1 VNFLSRLRERAQAS
15 LAVRLALLMGALAS
29 AAAIFLAA
37 LSFLVSQRLIAENA
51 RIAFDFQTEVVARQI
66 ESEVRALDRML
77 KAMAANAFISNGL
90 VDSLGRDQ
98 YLIPYLRDQTV
109 PGAWDGELW
118 LVDFEGKP
126 IAANAPDLH
135 FDHQDSG
142 ALGAALAGGHAQ
154 VELAHQEQ
162 LLYVAPV
169 VFPPTGSIE
178 GAVVAVLKY
187 GSLLSDAGV
196 LMGQGGC
203 LMLRM
208 GEREIP
214 IPAGCRSGTDSPMP
228 SRRLDL
234 PESFRPLHAE
244 LQLYT
249 DSATVSVATRYLIAG
264 YLLVGGAVVLL
275 VLLVSKRVSGRIV
288 EPLASLSETA
298 DSIVSLQRLDLRA
311 PEVGADE
318 PARLAKSFNKMLD
331 SLQLAQA
338 HLIDDIARREQI
350 EEALR
355 RSNRQL
361 RMISDCNQVLIRSSD
376 ESELVNTVCRIIVEV
391 GGYDMAHVVYS
402 EGDKAR
408 TLPPV
413 VAHSSRKEGLLDEWN
428 IDSADS
434 ERAGGAHDTAI
445 RSGQP
450 CVIQDIGSDP
460 RFAPGS
466 VAVGER
472 GYAAVCALPLLAQS
486 RTLGALS
493 IYSVTADAFDR
504 DEVVLLSEL
513 AGNLAFGIAVLRVR
527 VERDQADK
535 ALRES
540 EFVLR
545 RSQEVGGLGSYY
557 FDVRTGTWISSEKL
571 DQIFG
576 IDGSFPKTVA
586 GWIDLVHPE
595 DRKEMLEHLGDHVL
609 AKGNRFDRQ
618 YRILRHSDGQER
630 WMHGLGELEFDEH
643 GAAIKMIGT
652 IQDITASKQVD
663 QALLESEHKY
673 RELVENANIIIV
685 RLNAQGVITF
695 INEFG
700 LKFFGYP
707 EEELLGQHVVGTIVP
722 PCTEDGTDLRAIVQ
736 ELVRD
741 PGQFAHHSNQN
752 MCRNGERVWIAWTN
766 KAICDAQ
773 GQVQEIF
780 SVGLDITERR
790 RAEAALRE
798 SEERFA
804 KAFHLSPAPM
814 CISEIG
820 SSRFIDVNVKFERML
835 DYGREELIG
844 HTAKELGVWVDP
856 GARERMIEKLRRDGF
871 FPETPM
877 RFRNRTGDIREALY
891 AAETLRL
898 GEEKVLLSLIFDVT
912 ERKRAEEELQR
923 HRDHLE
929 ELVAERTAELRR
941 AMMQLV
947 QSEKLAALG
956 HLVAGVAHELN
967 TPLGNTRLIAS
978 LLATQLRE
986 FAAAFATSTLRRS
999 QMDEFLSRGREAVD
1013 LLERNSARAA
1023 DLIGHFKQVAVDQ
1036 SSARRRSFVL
1046 HQIVE
1051 EMLVTLRLTFK
1062 HTQHRIEVDIPDG
1075 LAMDSYPGP
1084 LEQVI
1089 ANLVANSLT
1098 HGFVGIDQGRIELH
1112 AQALG
1117 EKQVL
1122 FRYLDNGV
1130 GIAAD
1135 ILNRIFEPF
1144 FTTRLGQGGSGLGLY
1159 IVYNLVTGVLGGTIE
1174 VASSPACGASFTL
1187 TLPLTAPE
1195 RTTPA

>member
-1 VNFLSRLRERAQAS
+1 MNFLSRLRESAQAS
-15 LAVRLALLMGALAS
+15 LAVRLTLLMGALAS

-98 YLIPYLRDQTV
+98 YLLPYLRDQAV

-126 IAANAPDLH
+126 IAANASDLH

-142 ALGAALAGGHAQ
+142 ALRTALAGGHAQ
-154 VELAHQEQ
+154 VELAHQDQ
-162 LLYVAPV
+162 LLVVAPV

-187 GSLLSDAGV
+187 GSFLTDAGM
-196 LMGQGGC
+196 LLGQGGC

-214 IPAGCRSGTDSPMP
+214 IPAGCRSGSDLPMI
-228 SRRLDL
+228 SRRLDF

-249 DSATVSVATRYLIAG
+249 DSETVSVATRYLIAG
-264 YLLVGGAVVLL
+264 YSLVGGAVVLL

-318 PARLAKSFNKMLD
+318 SARLSRSFNKMVE

-338 HLIDDIARREQI
+338 HLMDDIARREQI

-391 GGYDMAHVVYS
+391 GGYPMAHVVYS
-402 EGDKAR
+402 EREKAR
-408 TLPPV
+408 TLRPV
-413 VAHSSRKEGLLDEWN
+413 VVHASHKEGLLDEWD
-428 IDSADS
+428 IDSAGS
-434 ERAGGAHDTAI
+434 ERAGEAHDTAM

-460 RFAPGS
+460 RFTPGS

-472 GYAAVCALPLLAQS
+472 GYAALCALPLLGQS
-486 RTLGALS
+486 GTLGALS
-493 IYSVTADAFDR
+493 IYSATAHAFDR

-513 AGNLAFGIAVLRVR
+513 AGDLAFGIGALRVR

-540 EFVLR
+540 EFLLR
-545 RSQEVGGLGSYY
+545 RSQEVGGLGSYC
-557 FDVRTGTWISSEKL
+557 FDARTGTWISSEKL
-571 DQIFG
+571 DQILG
-576 IDGSFPKTVA
+576 IDDSFPKTIA

-595 DRKEMLEHLGDHVL
+595 DRKEMLEHLANHVL
-609 AKGNRFDRQ
+609 TKGNRFDRQ
-618 YRILRHSDGQER
+618 YRILRYSDGQEC
-630 WMHGLGELEFDEH
+630 WVHGLGELEFDEH
-643 GAAIKMIGT
+643 GVAISMIGT
-652 IQDITASKQVD
+652 IQDITASKQAD
-663 QALLESEHKY
+663 RALLESEHKY
-673 RELVENANIIIV
+673 RELVENASIIIV

-700 LKFFGYP
+700 LKFFGYS

-722 PCTEDGTDLRAIVQ
+722 PFAEDGTDLREIVQ
-736 ELVRD
+736 KLVLD
-741 PGQFAHHSNQN
+741 PGQFANHSNES
-752 MCRNGERVWIAWTN
+752 MCRNGERVWVAWTN
-766 KAICDAQ
+766 KAICDVQ

-814 CISEIG
+814 GISEIE

-856 GARERMIEKLRRDGF
+856 GARERMIAQLRRDGF

-877 RFRNRTGDIREALY
+877 RFRTRTGDIREALY

-898 GEEKVLLSLIFDVT
+898 GEKKVLLSLIFDVT
-912 ERKRAEEELQR
+912 ERKRAEEELQQ

-941 AMMQLV
+941 AMTQLV

-956 HLVAGVAHELN
+956 HLVAGVAHELS
-967 TPLGNTRLIAS
+967 TPLGNTRVVAS
-978 LLATQLRE
+978 LLAGQLRE
-986 FAAAFATSTLRRS
+986 FAAAFATGTLRRS

-1036 SSARRRSFVL
+1036 SSTRRRSFDL
-1046 HQIVE
+1046 SQLVE

-1062 HTQHRIEVDIPDG
+1062 HTRHRIEVDIPTG
-1075 LAMDSYPGP
+1075 LVMDSYPGP

-1089 ANLVANSLT
+1089 TNLVANSLV
-1098 HGFVGIDQGRIELH
+1098 HGFTGIDEGRIELH

-1117 EKQVL
+1117 EKQLVI
-1122 FRYLDNGV
+1122 RYLDNGV
-1130 GIAAD
+1130 GIATGT
-1135 ILNRIFEPF
+1135 LNRIFEPF

-1174 VASSPACGASFTL
+1174 VTSSPGHGVGITL
-1187 TLPLTAPE
+1187 TLPRFAQDRPAP
-1195 RTTPA
+1195 A

>member
-1 VNFLSRLRERAQAS
+1 MNFLSRLRERAQAS

-37 LSFLVSQRLIAENA
+37 LSFLVSQRLIAANA

-162 LLYVAPV
+162 LLYVVPV

-187 GSLLSDAGV
+187 EPLLTDAGSLI
-196 LMGQGGC
+196 GQEGC

-318 PARLAKSFNKMLD
+318 PARLAKSFNKMLE

-376 ESELVNTVCRIIVEV
+376 ESELVNTVCRIIVEI
-391 GGYDMAHVVYS
+391 GGYHMAHVVYP
-402 EGDKAR
+402 EGDKAP
-408 TLPPV
+408 TLRPV

-434 ERAGGAHDTAI
+434 ERAGGADDTAI

-472 GYAAVCALPLLAQS
+472 GYVAVCALPLLAQS

-513 AGNLAFGIAVLRVR
+513 AGDLAFGIAVLRVQ

-540 EFVLR
+540 EFFLR
-545 RSQEVGGLGSYY
+545 RSQEVGDLGSYY
-557 FDVRTGTWISSEKL
+557 FDARTGTWISSEKL

-576 IDGSFPKTVA
+576 IDDSFPKTIA
-586 GWIDLVHPE
+586 GWTDLVHPE

-618 YRILRHSDGQER
+618 YRILRYSDGQER
-630 WMHGLGELEFDEH
+630 WVHGLGELEFDEH

-652 IQDITASKQVD
+652 IQDISAS
-663 QALLESEHKY
+663 
-673 RELVENANIIIV
+673 R
-685 RLNAQGVITF
+685 
-695 INEFG
+695 
-700 LKFFGYP
+700 
-707 EEELLGQHVVGTIVP
+707 
-722 PCTEDGTDLRAIVQ
+722 
-736 ELVRD
+736 
-741 PGQFAHHSNQN
+741 
-752 MCRNGERVWIAWTN
+752 
-766 KAICDAQ
+766 
-773 GQVQEIF
+773 
-780 SVGLDITERR
+780 
-790 RAEAALRE
+790 
-798 SEERFA
+798 
-804 KAFHLSPAPM
+804 
-814 CISEIG
+814 
-820 SSRFIDVNVKFERML
+820 
-835 DYGREELIG
+835 
-844 HTAKELGVWVDP
+844 
-856 GARERMIEKLRRDGF
+856 
-871 FPETPM
+871 
-877 RFRNRTGDIREALY
+877 
-891 AAETLRL
+891 
-898 GEEKVLLSLIFDVT
+898 
-912 ERKRAEEELQR
+912 RAEEELQR
-923 HRDHLE
+923 HREHLE
-929 ELVAERTAELRR
+929 ELVAERTAELRQ
-941 AMMQLV
+941 AMAKLV
-947 QSEKLAALG
+947 QAEKLAALG

-967 TPLGNTRLIAS
+967 TPLGNTRVVAS
-978 LLATQLRE
+978 LLAEQLHE
-986 FAAAFATSTLRRS
+986 FAAAFSTGTLRRS

-1036 SSARRRSFVL
+1036 SSARRRSFDL
-1046 HQIVE
+1046 HQIIE

-1130 GIAAD
+1130 GITTD

-1174 VASSPACGASFTL
+1174 VASSPGCGASFTL

>member
-1 VNFLSRLRERAQAS
+1 MNFLSRLRERAKAS

-29 AAAIFLAA
+29 ATATFLAA
-37 LSFLVSQRLIAENA
+37 LSFLVSQRLITENA
-51 RIAFDFQTEVVARQI
+51 RIAFDSQTEVVARQLEFEI
-66 ESEVRALDRML
+66 RSLDRML
-77 KAMAANAFISNGL
+77 RAMAANAFISNGL

-98 YLIPYLRDQTV
+98 YLIPFLRDQAF
-109 PGAWDGELW
+109 PGAWEGELW

-126 IAANAPDLH
+126 IAANDPDWR
-135 FDHQDSG
+135 FDHQGSL
-142 ALGAALAGGHAQ
+142 ALRAALAGGHVQ
-154 VELAHQEQ
+154 VELAHQEN
-162 LLYVAPV
+162 LLFVAPV

-187 GSLLSDAGV
+187 ESLLTDSGM

-214 IPAGCRSGTDSPMP
+214 IPEGCHRGSDPPMLF
-228 SRRLDL
+228 RRLDL
-234 PESFRPLHAE
+234 PESFLPLRPE

-249 DSATVSVATRYLIAG
+249 NSETVSVATHYLIAG
-264 YLLVGGAVVLL
+264 YFLVGGAVVLL
-275 VLLVSKRVSGRIV
+275 VFLVSKRLSARIV
-288 EPLASLSETA
+288 EPLARLSETA

-311 PEVGADE
+311 PELGADE
-318 PARLAKSFNKMLD
+318 SARLSRSFNKMVE

-391 GGYDMAHVVYS
+391 GGYHRAHVVYS

-408 TLPPV
+408 TPRPV
-413 VAHSSRKEGLLDEWN
+413 VAQSSHKEGILDEWN
-428 IDSADS
+428 IGSADS
-434 ERAGGAHDTAI
+434 ECAGRSHGMVM

-450 CVIQDIGSDP
+450 CVIKDIDSDP
-460 RFAPGS
+460 RFTPGC

-472 GYAAVCALPLLAQS
+472 DYAALFALPLLAQS
-486 RTLGALS
+486 GTLGVLNIFSA
-493 IYSVTADAFDR
+493 TAHAFDR
-504 DEVVLLSEL
+504 DEIVLLSEL
-513 AGNLAFGIAVLRVR
+513 AGDLAFGIGVLRVR

-535 ALRES
+535 ALCES
-540 EFVLR
+540 AFVLR

-557 FDVRTGTWISSEKL
+557 FDVRAGTWISSETL

-586 GWIDLVHPE
+586 GWTDLVHPE
-595 DRKEMLEHLGDHVL
+595 DRKDMLEHLGDHVL
-609 AKGNRFDRQ
+609 ARGNRFDRQ
-618 YRILRHSDGQER
+618 YRILRYSDGQER
-630 WMHGLGELEFDEH
+630 WVHGLGELEFDEH
-643 GAAIKMIGT
+643 GVAIKMIGT
-652 IQDITASKQVD
+652 IRDITASKQAD
-663 QALLESEHKY
+663 RALLESEHKY

-685 RLNAQGVITF
+685 RLNSQGMIIF

-700 LKFFGYP
+700 LEFFGYS

-722 PCTEDGTDLRAIVQ
+722 PFADDGTDLRAIVQ
-736 ELVRD
+736 DLVLD
-741 PGQFAHHSNQN
+741 PGQFTHHSNEN
-752 MCRNGERVWIAWTN
+752 MCRNGKRVWIAWTN

-814 CISEIG
+814 GISEIE

-844 HTAKELGVWVDP
+844 NTAKELGVWVDP
-856 GARERMIEKLRRDGF
+856 EARERMIAQLCRDGF

-877 RFRNRTGDIREALY
+877 RFRTRTGDVREALY

-898 GEEKVLLSLIFDVT
+898 GDERVLLSLIFDVT

-929 ELVAERTAELRR
+929 ELVAERTTELRR
-941 AMMQLV
+941 AMTQLV

-956 HLVAGVAHELN
+956 HLVAGVAHELS
-967 TPLGNTRLIAS
+967 TPLGNTRLVAS
-978 LLATQLRE
+978 LFAGQLRDI
-986 FAAAFATSTLRRS
+986 ADAFATGTLRRS
-999 QMDEFLSRGREAVD
+999 QMDEFLGQGREAVV

-1036 SSARRRSFVL
+1036 SSARRRSFDL
-1046 HQIVE
+1046 GQLVE

-1062 HTQHRIEVDIPDG
+1062 HTRHRIDVDIPAG
-1075 LAMDSYPGP
+1075 LVMDSYPGP

-1089 ANLVANSLT
+1089 TNLVTNSLV
-1098 HGFVGIDQGRIELH
+1098 HGFEGIDEGRIELQ

-1117 EKQVL
+1117 EQQLVI
-1122 FRYLDNGV
+1122 RYLDNGV
-1130 GIAAD
+1130 GIATET
-1135 ILNRIFEPF
+1135 LNRIFEPF

-1159 IVYNLVTGVLGGTIE
+1159 IVYNLVTGILGGTVE
-1174 VASSPACGASFTL
+1174 VASSPGHGVGITL
-1187 TLPLTAPE
+1187 MLPRSAQE
-1195 RTTPA
+1195 RSVPA